1 MHAQACRTMSVANQ
15 RVIKKYANRR
25 LYDTEESRYVAL
37 EDIRQLVMDGRH
49 FRIVDAQGGEDITRS
64 ILLQIIVEQE
74 EKGQPILSTH
84 LLEQL
89 IRYYGDNL
97 QAFVGA
103 YLEKSMD
110 FFIKEQQVLQDQMQ
124 NLLQAAPSSVWKEM
138 AERNLT
144 LWRDMQQDLLKTFIS
159 STAGPA
165 RKDKNG
171 R

>member
-1 MHAQACRTMSVANQ
+1 VAKT

-37 EDIRQLVMDGRH
+37 EDIRQLVMDGRP
-49 FRIVDAQGGEDITRS
+49 FRVVDTQGGTDITRG
-64 ILLQIIVEQE
+64 ILLQIIAEQE
-74 EKGQPILSTH
+74 EKGQPILSRR

-110 FFIKEQQVLQDQMQ
+110 FFIKQQQTLQDQMES
-124 NLLQAAPSSVWKEM
+124 LLQAAPSSVWTEM
-138 AERNLT
+138 AERNLD
-144 LWRDMQQDLLKTFIS
+144 LWRDMQQELLKSFMS
-159 STAGPA
+159 SAAGPA
-165 RKDKNG
+165 RKDSSE

>member
-1 MHAQACRTMSVANQ
+1 VED

-25 LYDTEESRYVAL
+25 LYDTALSRYVAL
-37 EDIRQLVMDGRH
+37 EDLRQLVMDGSR
-49 FRIVDAQGGEDITRS
+49 FRVVDAQDGEDITRS

-74 EKGQPILSTH
+74 ETGQPILSTR

-89 IRYYGDNL
+89 IRYYGGNL

-110 FFIKEQQVLQDQMQ
+110 FFVKQQQVLQNQME

-144 LWRDMQQDLLKTFIS
+144 LWREMQQDLLRNFVS
-159 STAGPA
+159 ATARP
-165 RKDKNG
+165 RQKDKTDH
-171 R
+171 

>member
-1 MHAQACRTMSVANQ
+1 MSVEEE

-25 LYDTEESRYVAL
+25 LYDTEQSRYVAL
-37 EDIRQLVMDGRH
+37 EDIRQLVMDGRR
-49 FRIVDAQGGEDITRS
+49 FRVVDAQGGEDITRS

-74 EKGQPILSTH
+74 EKGQPILSTR

-110 FFIKEQQVLQDQMQ
+110 FFIKQQQTLQDQMES
-124 NLLQAAPSSVWKEM
+124 LLLAAPSSVWKEM

-144 LWRDMQQDLLKTFIS
+144 LWRDMQQDLFRTFIS
-159 STAGPA
+159 PVAGPS
-165 RKDKNG
+165 REDENEND

>member
-1 MHAQACRTMSVANQ
+1 MSVAAE

-37 EDIRQLVMDGRH
+37 EDIRQLVMDGGR
-49 FRIVDAQGGEDITRS
+49 FRVVDAQGGEDITRS

-74 EKGQPILSTH
+74 EKGQPILSTR

-110 FFIKEQQVLQDQMQ
+110 FFIKQQQTLQDQMES
-124 NLLQAAPSSVWKEM
+124 LLQVAPSSVWTEM

-144 LWRDMQQDLLKTFIS
+144 LWRDMQQDLFKTFIS
-159 STAGPA
+159 PIAGHS
-165 RKDKNG
+165 RKDEDDH
-171 R
+171 

>member
-1 MHAQACRTMSVANQ
+1 VANE

-37 EDIRQLVMDGRH
+37 EDIRQLVMDGRP
-49 FRIVDAQGGEDITRS
+49 FRVIDAQGGVDITRG
-64 ILLQIIVEQE
+64 ILLQIIAEQE
-74 EKGQPILSTH
+74 EKGQPILSTR

-97 QAFVGA
+97 QSFVGA

-110 FFIKEQQVLQDQMQ
+110 FFIKQQHALQDQMES
-124 NLLQAAPSSVWKEM
+124 LLQAAPSSVWSEM
-138 AERNLT
+138 AERNLN
-144 LWRDMQQDLLKTFIS
+144 LWRDMQQELLKSFMS
-159 STAGPA
+159 PAAGPA
-165 RKDKNG
+165 RKEGGD

>member
-1 MHAQACRTMSVANQ
+1 MTVAKQ

-49 FRIVDAQGGEDITRS
+49 FRIVDVQGGEDITRS

-74 EKGQPILSTH
+74 EKGQPILSTR

-110 FFIKEQQVLQDQMQ
+110 FFIKEQTALQDQMQ
-124 NLLQAAPSSVWKEM
+124 SLLQAAPSSVWKQM
-138 AERNLT
+138 AERNLN
-144 LWRDMQQDLLKTFIS
+144 LWRDMQHDLLKTFIS
-159 STAGPA
+159 SPTGTA
-165 RKDKNG
+165 RKDDNEN
-171 R
+171 

>member
-1 MHAQACRTMSVANQ
+1 MTVAKE
-15 RVIKKYANRR
+15 RGVIKKYANRR

-37 EDIRQLVMDGRH
+37 EDIRQLVMDGRQ
-49 FRIVDAQGGEDITRS
+49 FRVVDAQGGVDITRS

-74 EKGQPILSTH
+74 EKGQPILSTR

-97 QAFVGA
+97 QTFVGA

-124 NLLQAAPSSVWKEM
+124 NLLRAAPSSVWKEM

-144 LWRDMQQDLLKTFIS
+144 LWRDMQHDLLRTFIS
-159 STAGPA
+159 QVGGPA
-165 RKDKNG
+165 RKDENDH
-171 R
+171 

>member
-1 MHAQACRTMSVANQ
+1 MIVANE

-37 EDIRQLVMDGRH
+37 EDIRQLVMVGRP
-49 FRIVDAQGGEDITRS
+49 FRVVVDQGGEDITRS

-74 EKGQPILSTH
+74 EKGQPILSTR

-110 FFIKEQQVLQDQMQ
+110 FFVKEQQVLQDQMQ
-124 NLLQAAPSSVWKEM
+124 NLLSAAPSSVWKEM
-138 AERNLT
+138 AERNLA
-144 LWRDMQQDLLKTFIS
+144 LWRNMQQELFRAFIS
-159 STAGPA
+159 SASSPV
-165 RKDKNG
+165 RKDENE

>member
-1 MHAQACRTMSVANQ
+1 MHAQACRTMTVTKQ

-74 EKGQPILSTH
+74 EKGQPILSTR

-110 FFIKEQQVLQDQMQ
+110 FFIKEQAVLQDQMDS
-124 NLLQAAPSSVWKEM
+124 LLQAAPSSVWREM

-144 LWRDMQQDLLKTFIS
+144 LWRDMQEDLLRTFIAPPG
-159 STAGPA
+159 TAT
-165 RKDKNG
+165 RKDDNE

>member
-1 MHAQACRTMSVANQ
+1 MTSVAKT

-37 EDIRQLVMDGRH
+37 EDIRQLVMDGSH

-74 EKGQPILSTH
+74 EKGQPILSTR

-97 QAFVGA
+97 QSFVGA

-110 FFIKEQQVLQDQMQ
+110 FFIKEQTVLQDQMQ
-124 NLLQAAPSSVWKEM
+124 SLLQAAPSSVWKQM

-144 LWRDMQQDLLKTFIS
+144 LWRDMQQELLRNFVS
-159 STAGPA
+159 STTGPA
-165 RKDKNG
+165 RKDEKDH
-171 R
+171 

>member
-1 MHAQACRTMSVANQ
+1 MTVAKE

-37 EDIRQLVMDGRH
+37 EDIRQLVMDGRPI
-49 FRIVDAQGGEDITRS
+49 RVVDAQGGEDITRS

-74 EKGQPILSTH
+74 EKGQPILSTR

-110 FFIKEQQVLQDQMQ
+110 FFIKEQQVLQDQMKS
-124 NLLQAAPSSVWKEM
+124 LLQAAPSSVWKEM

-144 LWRDMQQDLLKTFIS
+144 LWRDMQQDLLRTFIS
-159 STAGPA
+159 SAAAPA
-165 RKDKNG
+165 RKDEND

>member
-1 MHAQACRTMSVANQ
+1 VAVEEE

-25 LYDTEESRYVAL
+25 LYDTAQSRYVAL
-37 EDIRQLVMDGRH
+37 EDIRRLVMDGRH
-49 FRIVDAQGGEDITRS
+49 FRIVDAQGGADITRN

-74 EKGQPILSTH
+74 EKGQPILSTR

-110 FFIKEQQVLQDQMQ
+110 FFIKQQQVLQNQMES
-124 NLLQAAPSSVWKEM
+124 LLQAAPSSVWQEM
-138 AERNLT
+138 AERNLA
-144 LWRDMQQDLLKTFIS
+144 LWRDMQQDLLKTFV
-159 STAGPA
+159 STAVA
-165 RKDKNG
+165 TSRKVDEDH
-171 R
+171 

>member
-1 MHAQACRTMSVANQ
+1 VAKE
-15 RVIKKYANRR
+15 RIIKKYANRR

-37 EDIRQLVMDGRH
+37 EDIRQLVIDGRP
-49 FRIVDAQGGEDITRS
+49 FRVVDTQGGADITRG
-64 ILLQIIVEQE
+64 ILLQIIAEQE
-74 EKGQPILSTH
+74 EKGQPILSRR

-110 FFIKEQQVLQDQMQ
+110 FFIKQQQVLQEQME
-124 NLLQAAPSSVWKEM
+124 NLLQAAPSSVWTEM
-138 AERNLT
+138 AERNLG
-144 LWRDMQQDLLKTFIS
+144 LWRDMQQELLKSFM
-159 STAGPA
+159 STAARPV
-165 RKDKNG
+165 RKDGND

>member
-1 MHAQACRTMSVANQ
+1 VEE

-25 LYDTEESRYVAL
+25 LYDTTQSRYVAL
-37 EDIRQLVMDGRH
+37 EDIRELVMEGRQ
-49 FRIVDAQGGEDITRS
+49 FRVIDAQGGEDITRS

-74 EKGQPILSTH
+74 EKGQPILSTR

-110 FFIKEQQVLQDQMQ
+110 FFIKQQQVLQNQME
-124 NLLQAAPSSVWKEM
+124 NLLEAAPSSVWREM

-144 LWRDMQQDLLKTFIS
+144 LWRDMQQDLLRNFVS
-159 STAGPA
+159 SSRRPA
-165 RKDKNG
+165 RKDEKD

>member
-1 MHAQACRTMSVANQ
+1 MTSVAKT

-37 EDIRQLVMDGRH
+37 EDIRQLVMDGRS
-49 FRIVDAQGGEDITRS
+49 FRVVDAQGGADITRGV
-64 ILLQIIVEQE
+64 LLQIIAEQE
-74 EKGQPILSTH
+74 EKGQPILSTR

-110 FFIKEQQVLQDQMQ
+110 FFVRQQQSLQEQMES
-124 NLLQAAPSSVWKEM
+124 LLRAAPSSVWTEM
-138 AERNLT
+138 AERNLSV
-144 LWRDMQQDLLKTFIS
+144 WRDMQQELLKSFMS
-159 STAGPA
+159 AAAGPA
-165 RKDKNG
+165 RKEG
-171 R
+171 GER

>member
-1 MHAQACRTMSVANQ
+1 VAKE

-37 EDIRQLVMDGRH
+37 EDIRQLVTDGRPI
-49 FRIVDAQGGEDITRS
+49 RVVDAQGGTDITRG
-64 ILLQIIVEQE
+64 ILLQIIAEQE
-74 EKGQPILSTH
+74 EKGQPILSQR

-110 FFIKEQQVLQDQMQ
+110 FFIKQQQVLQDQMKS
-124 NLLQAAPSSVWKEM
+124 LLQAAPSSVWTEM
-138 AERNLT
+138 AERNLSV
-144 LWRDMQQDLLKTFIS
+144 WRDMQQELLKSFIS
-159 STAGPA
+159 TTAGPA
-165 RKDKNG
+165 RKEDKD

>member
-1 MHAQACRTMSVANQ
+1 MIVANE

-25 LYDTEESRYVAL
+25 LYDTEQSRYVAL
-37 EDIRQLVMDGRH
+37 EDIRQLVMGGRQ

-74 EKGQPILSTH
+74 EKGQPILSTR

-110 FFIKEQQVLQDQMQ
+110 FFIKEQQVLQDQMKS
-124 NLLQAAPSSVWKEM
+124 LLQAAPSSVWKEM

-144 LWRDMQQDLLKTFIS
+144 LWRNMQQDLFRTFLS
-159 STAGPA
+159 SVAGPA
-165 RKDKNG
+165 RKDKNE

>member
-1 MHAQACRTMSVANQ
+1 MTVTKQ

-37 EDIRQLVMDGRH
+37 EDIRQLVMDGSH

-74 EKGQPILSTH
+74 EKGQPILSTR

-110 FFIKEQQVLQDQMQ
+110 FFIKEQQVLQDQMK

-144 LWRDMQQDLLKTFIS
+144 LWRDMQQELLKSFMLS
-159 STAGPA
+159 AAGPT
-165 RKDKNG
+165 RKDDND
-171 R
+171 

>member
-1 MHAQACRTMSVANQ
+1 MTVANE

-25 LYDTEESRYVAL
+25 LYDTEASRYVAL
-37 EDIRQLVMDGRH
+37 EDIRQLVVDGRPL
-49 FRIVDAQGGEDITRS
+49 RVVDAQGGADITRS

-74 EKGQPILSTH
+74 EKGQPILSTR

-110 FFIKEQQVLQDQMQ
+110 FFIKQQQVLQDQMES
-124 NLLQAAPSSVWKEM
+124 LLQAAPSSVWTEM

-144 LWRDMQQDLLKTFIS
+144 LWRDMQQELLKSFMS
-159 STAGPA
+159 SAAGPA
-165 RKDKNG
+165 RKDRNE

>member
-1 MHAQACRTMSVANQ
+1 MIMANE
-15 RVIKKYANRR
+15 RVIRKYANRR
-25 LYDTEESRYVAL
+25 LYDTEASRYVAL
-37 EDIRQLVMDGRH
+37 EDIRQLVVDGRPL
-49 FRIVDAQGGEDITRS
+49 RVVDAQGGDDITRS

-74 EKGQPILSTH
+74 EKGQPILSTR

-110 FFIKEQQVLQDQMQ
+110 FFNKQQQVLQDQME
-124 NLLQAAPSSVWKEM
+124 NLLQAAPSSVWTEM
-138 AERNLT
+138 AERNLS
-144 LWRDMQQDLLKTFIS
+144 LWRDMQQELLRSFMST
-159 STAGPA
+159 TAGPA
-165 RKDKNG
+165 HKDDKG

>member
-1 MHAQACRTMSVANQ
+1 MTVANQ

-37 EDIRQLVMDGRH
+37 EDIRQLVMDGMH

-84 LLEQL
+84 LLETL

-110 FFIKEQQVLQDQMQ
+110 FFIKEQQVLQDQMK
-124 NLLQAAPSSVWKEM
+124 NLLQAAPSSVWKQM
-138 AERNLT
+138 AERNLS
-144 LWRDMQQDLLKTFIS
+144 LWRDMQHDLLKTFIS
-159 STAGPA
+159 STTGPA
-165 RKDKNG
+165 RKDDTE

>member
-1 MHAQACRTMSVANQ
+1 MTVTKQ

-74 EKGQPILSTH
+74 EKGQPILSTR

-97 QAFVGA
+97 QSFVGA

-110 FFIKEQQVLQDQMQ
+110 FFIKEQAVLQDQMES
-124 NLLQAAPSSVWKEM
+124 LLQAAPSSVWREM

-144 LWRDMQQDLLKTFIS
+144 LWRDMQRDLLRTFIAPPG
-159 STAGPA
+159 TAT
-165 RKDKNG
+165 RKDENE

>member
-1 MHAQACRTMSVANQ
+1 MTVTKQ

-74 EKGQPILSTH
+74 EKGQPILSTR

-110 FFIKEQQVLQDQMQ
+110 FFIKEQAVLQDQMES
-124 NLLQAAPSSVWKEM
+124 LLQAAPSSVWREM
-138 AERNLT
+138 AERNLS
-144 LWRDMQQDLLKTFIS
+144 LWRDMQQDLLRTFIAPPG
-159 STAGPA
+159 TAV
-165 RKDKNG
+165 RKDDNES
-171 R
+171 

>member
-1 MHAQACRTMSVANQ
+1 MTVPKQ
-15 RVIKKYANRR
+15 RVITKYANRR

-49 FRIVDAQGGEDITRS
+49 FRIVDAQGGDDITRS

-74 EKGQPILSTH
+74 EKGQPILSTR

-97 QAFVGA
+97 QSFVGA

-110 FFIKEQQVLQDQMQ
+110 FFIKEQAVLQDQMES
-124 NLLQAAPSSVWKEM
+124 LLQAAPSSVWREM
-138 AERNLT
+138 AERNLS
-144 LWRDMQQDLLKTFIS
+144 LWRDMQQDLLRTFIAPPG
-159 STAGPA
+159 TAA
-165 RKDKNG
+165 RKDDNE

>member
-1 MHAQACRTMSVANQ
+1 MIVANE

-25 LYDTEESRYVAL
+25 LYDTEASRYVAL

-49 FRIVDAQGGEDITRS
+49 LRVVDQGGEDITRG

-74 EKGQPILSTH
+74 EKGQPILSTR

-110 FFIKEQQVLQDQMQ
+110 FFVKEQQVLQDQMQ
-124 NLLQAAPSSVWKEM
+124 NLLSAAPSSVWKEM

-144 LWRDMQQDLLKTFIS
+144 LWRDMQQELFRTFIS
-159 STAGPA
+159 SAAGPA
-165 RKDKNG
+165 RKDEND

>member
-1 MHAQACRTMSVANQ
+1 VGKE

-37 EDIRQLVMDGRH
+37 EDIRQLVVDGWPLRV
-49 FRIVDAQGGEDITRS
+49 VDAQGGEDITRS

-74 EKGQPILSTH
+74 EKGQPILSTR

-110 FFIKEQQVLQDQMQ
+110 FLIGQQQTLQDQMES
-124 NLLQAAPSSVWKEM
+124 LLQAAPSSVWTEM
-138 AERNLT
+138 AERNLN
-144 LWRDMQQDLLKTFIS
+144 LWREMQQELLKSFM
-159 STAGPA
+159 STAAGPV
-165 RKDKNG
+165 RKERG
-171 R
+171 ER